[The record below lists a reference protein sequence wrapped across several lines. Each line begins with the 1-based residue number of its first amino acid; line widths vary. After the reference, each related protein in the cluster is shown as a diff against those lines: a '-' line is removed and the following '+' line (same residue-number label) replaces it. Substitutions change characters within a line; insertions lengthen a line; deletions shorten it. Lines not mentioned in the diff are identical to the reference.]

1 MSAITQLQFRLIDVL
16 LNFYSTILRP
26 TLTTSAV
33 TQITMA
39 PAKRSSALRYMGSAM
54 ELSPPSWWFLYLL
67 PSSLCCSHFSLEN
80 RINKR
85 YLFSAIASLPLS
97 VITTVIIRIITLFL
111 QLVYQ
116 EMLNNRLKLLE
127 GNLERLNPNAPLE
140 EQLDLLPYDSKYEF
154 SSNHLVLGD
163 TRLHLPCY
171 VALQKHLIGLE

>member
-1 MSAITQLQFRLIDVL
+1 MFFLRETKRKRYLVSAITQLQFRLIDVL

-85 YLFSAIASLPLS
+85 YLFSAIASLLLS
-97 VITTVIIRIITLFL
+97 VIATVIIRIITLFFTA
-111 QLVYQ
+111 
-116 EMLNNRLKLLE
+116 RLP
-127 GNLERLNPNAPLE
+127 GNVKQSFKAVR
-140 EQLDLLPYDSKYEF
+140 
-154 SSNHLVLGD
+154 
-163 TRLHLPCY
+163 R
-171 VALQKHLIGLE
+171 